1 MEMAGADVHG
11 LLRSIAI
18 DVDPAT
24 GFITSVVVEV
34 NGDGHDLIVNGHH
47 VPLPRIDQPFTV
59 PQAGHRADNGR
70 RVAPQWWQTLFISS
84 ASGASCGDNG
94 P

>member
-24 GFITSVVVEV
+24 GFITSIVVEV

-59 PQAGHRADNGR
+59 PQAALDQINAVVGPWPW
-70 RVAPQWWQTLFISS
+70 VAWAQT
-84 ASGASCGDNG
+84 A
-94 P
+94 